1 MGLQW
6 DKPSIDWCR
15 ISSIHSMALLPDGRG
30 GWDKVPGSAGRTL
43 GQHGFSR
50 HLALPKCSAMYP
62 LLPLRFHVYIY
73 ISMYC
78 ISMYMY
84 VYPFVPCSFHSDFS
98 SIPMWFAVF
107 PVYSV
112 INSIFIPI
120 ESSCM
125 PHWFSSYLKFIPQ
138 WFPSNFWA
146 AVCNCRSQ
154 ESPKKNRKEKHHKN
168 NKAGC
173 WFYLSATATLFA
185 HLSLALLLHLLLKRK
200 LESWQPWW
208 RRFGSH

>member
-1 MGLQW
+1 M
-6 DKPSIDWCR
+6 
-15 ISSIHSMALLPDGRG
+15 
-30 GWDKVPGSAGRTL
+30 
-43 GQHGFSR
+43 SR
-50 HLALPKCSAMYP
+50 YINVL
-62 LLPLRFHVYIY
+62 YIY
-73 ISMYC
+73 V
-78 ISMYMY
+78 Y
-84 VYPFVPCSFHSDFS
+84 VCVSFCSLF
-98 SIPMWFAVF
+98 IPLWFLF
-107 PVYSV
+107 YSHV
-112 INSIFIPI
+112 ICRVSRLFCHQLLFIPI

-125 PHWFSSYLKFIPQ
+125 PHWFSSYLKFISQ

-185 HLSLALLLHLLLKRK
+185 HLSFALLLHLLLKRK